1 MKLPKMDA
9 CIWTKNG
16 GNILAKCLDRF
27 NAVVP
32 QAVIH
37 RKIMIDDHS
46 VDDTRSIGKMR
57 RWEVYMNSGNGI
69 ADAANQALSMVSTD
83 FFIALE
89 QDILLAENWFST
101 VSNSI
106 HADAKVA
113 SVQGIRYPSN
123 STLLAIYHD
132 SDVEAH
138 SIDNNI
144 FRTELIREI
153 GGFPKKC
160 ILCTDS
166 WLKLNVEAAGYKWII
181 KPNVVSG
188 HVRNGVRNELKH
200 KYWQAK
206 TCHCEIRRLSTHGE
220 LHNLLYSPAS
230 GVRLA
235 VRFGSPIALFAYPTL
250 QMLLFCAWL
259 TNPTLRA

>member
-1 MKLPKMDA
+1 
-9 CIWTKNG
+9 
-16 GNILAKCLDRF
+16 
-27 NAVVP
+27 
-32 QAVIH
+32 
-37 RKIMIDDHS
+37 MIDDHS
-46 VDDTRSIGKMR
+46 TDASRLVGEAHGWKVFT
-57 RWEVYMNSGNGI
+57 NTGNGI

-83 FFIALE
+83 FFMTIE
-89 QDILLAENWFST
+89 QDILLARNWFS
-101 VSNSI
+101 SMSRSI
-106 HADAKVA
+106 LADAKVA
-113 SVQGIRYPSN
+113 SVQGIRHPTSL
-123 STLLAIYHD
+123 TLYAIYHD
-132 SDVEAH
+132 MDIETH
-138 SIDNNI
+138 SIDNNV

-188 HVRNGVRNELKH
+188 HVRSGVRNELKH